1 MATNLEFIKS
11 ASTTS
16 NVSTLSV
23 TNCFSD
29 KYDVY
34 KIILEVDE
42 VAAESALDTRLIDS
56 GGDIISDNEY
66 DTAVLSMISTGSFG
80 ELKNVDS
87 DKWQY
92 TMYNEGSVGGFFVAY
107 IFNPNNSACYTTI
120 TLQNATHYIASSTP
134 TLIGRKYIG
143 VHKVAEQITGINI
156 FTSSSNIT
164 NAKINVYGVK

>member
-1 MATNLEFIKS
+1 MSTNLEFIKS
-11 ASTTS
+11 ANTTT
-16 NVSTLSV
+16 NVSSLSV
-23 TNCFSD
+23 TDCFSD

-34 KIILEVDE
+34 KVILEVNE
-42 VAAESALDTRLIDS
+42 VSAESALDTRLIDS
-56 GGDIISDNEY
+56 GGSVISASEY
-66 DTAVLSMISTGSFG
+66 DTAVLSMIPTGSFN
-80 ELKNVDS
+80 EYRNVNS

-107 IFNPNNSACYTTI
+107 IFNPNDSSSFTFI

-156 FTSSSNIT
+156 FTGSATIT

>member
-1 MATNLEFIKS
+1 MAGSLEFIKS
-11 ASTTS
+11 ANTTS
-16 NVSTLSV
+16 NVSSLSV
-23 TNCFSD
+23 TDCFSD

-34 KIILEVDE
+34 KVILEVNE
-42 VAAESALDTRLIDS
+42 VSAESALDTRLIDS
-56 GGDIISDNEY
+56 GGSVISASEY
-66 DTAVLSMISTGSFG
+66 DTAVLSMETSGFVQYR
-80 ELKNVDS
+80 NVNS

-107 IFNPNNSACYTTI
+107 IFNPNDSSSFTFI

-134 TLIGRKYIG
+134 ALIGRKYIG

-156 FTSSSNIT
+156 FTGSATIT